1 MHVLPIY
8 CGQAAFAATL
18 ALKARS
24 AARPVTSEVSSTKT
38 RYRRSGHGIRAICT
52 GLFGRARSHVE

>member
-24 AARPVTSEVSSTKT
+24 APGQVTSEISTKT
-38 RYRRSGHGIRAICT
+38 RYRRNGHGIRAFCA
-52 GLFGRARSHVE
+52 GLFGRARSDVE

>member
-24 AARPVTSEVSSTKT
+24 APAPMTSEVSTKT
-38 RYRRSGHGIRAICT
+38 RYRRSGHGIRALCT
-52 GLFGRARSHVE
+52 GLFGRARSDVE